1 MIYVITG
8 MLGAGKSLL
17 AVQRAIDYA
26 SEGRRIATN
35 FNINFDAISKN
46 PKSKLSASFI
56 TVLPSIPSSRDLL
69 SLGVGGK
76 FEDTAGALILDEC
89 AQFLNSRQWGDKDR
103 DSIIKWLLHARKRR
117 WDVFL
122 IIQHESML
130 DKQIR
135 QSLCEYIVEVK
146 RTDRMKIPFLPFKIP
161 RLHIGVVRYGLD
173 RNSHI
178 ADRWFTRGSEPMLC
192 YDTTE
197 IFDYEESYSYCTI
210 PSGIINHWY
219 SKPVIKNLLI
229 EVIKLLPKIVFY
241 YFIKLISPSS
251 IQVLNSDTKKLQ
263 TISNPHRLQLPARI

>member
-26 SEGRRIATN
+26 SEGRRVATN
-35 FNINFDAISKN
+35 FSISFEKIANN
-46 PKSKLSASFI
+46 PKSKLSSTSI
-56 TVLPSIPSSRDLL
+56 TIIPSIPSSRDLL
-69 SLGVGGK
+69 QLGQGGK

-103 DSIIKWLLHARKRR
+103 ESIIKWLLHARKRR

-135 QSLCEYIVEVK
+135 QSLCEYIVVVR
-146 RTDRMKIPFLPFKIP
+146 RTDRMKIPFLPIKIP

-173 RNSHI
+173 QNSHV

-197 IFDYEESYSYCTI
+197 IFTDEDSYNYCTI
-210 PSGIINHWY
+210 PASTINRWY
-219 SKPVIKNLLI
+219 KKPIQVNPIFEI
-229 EVIKLLPKIVFY
+229 AELLPKIFL
-241 YFIKLISPSS
+241 YFLLTFISPKSIKILQKPSS
-251 IQVLNSDTKKLQ
+251 IN
-263 TISNPHRLQLPARI
+263 HY